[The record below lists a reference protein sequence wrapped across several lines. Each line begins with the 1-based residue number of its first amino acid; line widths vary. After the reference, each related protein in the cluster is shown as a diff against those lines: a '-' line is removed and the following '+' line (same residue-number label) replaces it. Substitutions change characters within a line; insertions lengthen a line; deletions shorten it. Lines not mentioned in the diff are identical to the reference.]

1 MKITQKE
8 AEKCMSK
15 LKMLRAKHNTH
26 FQSFNRFW
34 FMRADF
40 FFLNKRKRNILSLLL
55 FEKRINNIMI
65 YPILLIFKIIII
77 ITYLI

>member
-15 LKMLRAKHNTH
+15 LEMLRAKHNTH

-40 FFLNKRKRNILSLLL
+40 FFFQIKEKELFWVLLL
-55 FEKRINNIMI
+55 FEKRINNNDLPHFIS
-65 YPILLIFKIIII
+65 F
-77 ITYLI
+77 

>member
-15 LKMLRAKHNTH
+15 LEMLRAKHNTH

-40 FFLNKRKRNILSLLL
+40 FFFQIKEKEL
-55 FEKRINNIMI
+55 F
-65 YPILLIFKIIII
+65 
-77 ITYLI
+77 